1 MFKLHAALLVEN
13 KNTPPTPPP
22 PPTEKAQF
30 ENKSSLKN
38 LEWGRRGG
46 ECGGGGGGN
55 LGKVLQP

>member
-13 KNTPPTPPP
+13 KNTPLP

-38 LEWGRRGG
+38 LEWGRRGV

-55 LGKVLQP
+55 LVKVLQP

>member
-13 KNTPPTPPP
+13 KNTPPP

-38 LEWGRRGG
+38 LEWGRRGV
-46 ECGGGGGGN
+46 ECGGGGGG
-55 LGKVLQP
+55 KSC

>member
-13 KNTPPTPPP
+13 KNTPPPPP

-38 LEWGRRGG
+38 LEWGRRGV
-46 ECGGGGGGN
+46 ECGGRGESC
-55 LGKVLQP
+55 